1 MKSPS
6 GYLGA
11 QRGKSALSGYPVNFY
26 LWTMNT
32 SRHQIYTELTQ
43 ARQLGKKKL
52 AVLIDPD
59 KMKLGKLDQIIDLS
73 VRCHVDYFFIG
84 GSLLVNSQL
93 DQCLTMIRSRC
104 EIPLIL
110 FPGSTYQV
118 SNKADA
124 ILFLSLISGRN
135 ADLLIGQHVIAAP
148 YLKLSSLEVL
158 PTGYMLIDGGV
169 GTTVQYMSNT
179 SPIPFNKSD
188 IAVCTAMAA
197 EMLGLK
203 MIFMDAG
210 SGASKPVSSEM
221 IDAVR
226 GAVSVPLIVGG
237 GIRSA
242 DKVAENLKAGADVIV
257 IGNAFEHDP
266 SLMID
271 IAGTIH
277 AHNVALNV

>member
-1 MKSPS
+1 
-6 GYLGA
+6 
-11 QRGKSALSGYPVNFY
+11 
-26 LWTMNT
+26 MNT
-32 SRHQIYTELTQ
+32 GGNQIYTELTK

-59 KMKLGKLDQIIDLS
+59 KMRMGKLDQIIDLS

-93 DQCLTMIRSRC
+93 DQCLQMIRQRTH
-104 EIPLIL
+104 IPMIL
-110 FPGSTYQV
+110 FPGSSYQL

-124 ILFLSLISGRN
+124 LLFLSLVSGRN
-135 ADLLIGQHVIAAP
+135 PDLLIGQHVIAAP
-148 YLKLSSLEVL
+148 YIKLSSLEVL

-169 GTTVQYMSNT
+169 GTTVLYMSNT
-179 SPIPFNKSD
+179 SPIPANKSD
-188 IAVCTAMAA
+188 IAVCTALAA

-203 MIFMDAG
+203 LIFMDAG
-210 SGASKPVSSEM
+210 SGATKPISVEM
-221 IDAVR
+221 IAAVR
-226 GAVSVPLIVGG
+226 GAVSIPLIVGG

-257 IGNAFEHDP
+257 MGNAFEHDP

-271 IAGTIH
+271 ISAAIH
-277 AHNVALNV
+277 THNVALNV

>member
-1 MKSPS
+1 
-6 GYLGA
+6 
-11 QRGKSALSGYPVNFY
+11 
-26 LWTMNT
+26 MNT
-32 SRHQIYTELTQ
+32 SRTQIYTELTK
-43 ARQLGKKKL
+43 ARQQGQKKL

-59 KMKLGKLDQIIDLS
+59 KVRLGKLDQLIDLS

-93 DQCLTMIRSRC
+93 DHCLQTVRQRC
-104 EIPLIL
+104 QIPMIL
-110 FPGSTYQV
+110 FPGSSYQL

-124 ILFLSLISGRN
+124 ILFLSLVSGRN
-135 ADLLIGQHVIAAP
+135 PDLLIGQHVIAAP

-179 SPIPFNKSD
+179 SPIPSNKSD
-188 IAVCTAMAA
+188 IAACTAMAA

-210 SGASKPVSSEM
+210 SGASKPISTEM
-221 IDAVR
+221 IASVR

-237 GIRSA
+237 GIRTA
-242 DKVAENLKAGADVIV
+242 EKAKENLEAGADVIV
-257 IGNAFEHDP
+257 VGNAFEHDP

-271 IAGTIH
+271 ISSTIH

>member
-1 MKSPS
+1 
-6 GYLGA
+6 
-11 QRGKSALSGYPVNFY
+11 
-26 LWTMNT
+26 MNT
-32 SRHQIYTELTQ
+32 GGNQIYSELVK
-43 ARQLGKKKL
+43 ARQLGRKKL

-59 KMKLGKLDQIIDLS
+59 KMRMGKLDQIIDLS

-93 DQCLTMIRSRC
+93 DQCLQQIRQQSH
-104 EIPLIL
+104 IPLIL
-110 FPGSTYQV
+110 FPGSSYQL

-124 ILFLSLISGRN
+124 ILFLSLVSGRN
-135 ADLLIGQHVIAAP
+135 PDLLIGQHVIAAP
-148 YLKLSSLEVL
+148 YIKLSSLEVL

-169 GTTVQYMSNT
+169 GTTVMYMSNT
-179 SPIPFNKSD
+179 SPIPATKSD

-203 MIFMDAG
+203 LIFMDAG
-210 SGASKPVSSEM
+210 SGATKPISPDM
-221 IDAVR
+221 IAAVR

-242 DKVAENLKAGADVIV
+242 DKVEENLKAGADVIV
-257 IGNAFEHDP
+257 MGNAFEHDP

-271 IAGTIH
+271 ISAAIH
-277 AHNVALNV
+277 THNVALNV

>member
-1 MKSPS
+1 MD
-6 GYLGA
+6 
-11 QRGKSALSGYPVNFY
+11 
-26 LWTMNT
+26 T
-32 SRHQIYTELTQ
+32 SRTQIYTELTK

-59 KMKLGKLDQIIDLS
+59 KMRLGKLDQIIDLS

-93 DQCLTMIRSRC
+93 DQCLQMIRQRC
-104 EIPLIL
+104 QIPLIL

-124 ILFLSLISGRN
+124 ILFLSLVSGRN
-135 ADLLIGQHVIAAP
+135 PDLLIGQHVIAAP
-148 YLKLSSLEVL
+148 YLKLSALEVL

-169 GTTVQYMSNT
+169 GTTVLYMSNT
-179 SPIPFNKSD
+179 SPIPANKSD

-210 SGASKPVSSEM
+210 SGASKPVSAEM
-221 IDAVR
+221 IEAVR
-226 GAVSVPLIVGG
+226 GAVDIPLIVGG
-237 GIRSA
+237 GIRTSE
-242 DKVAENLKAGADVIV
+242 KVAENLKAGADVIV
-257 IGNAFEHDP
+257 MGNAFEHDP

-271 IAGTIH
+271 IAATVH
-277 AHNVALNV
+277 AHNVTLNV

>member
-1 MKSPS
+1 MD
-6 GYLGA
+6 
-11 QRGKSALSGYPVNFY
+11 
-26 LWTMNT
+26 T
-32 SRHQIYTELTQ
+32 SRTHLYTELTK
-43 ARQLGKKKL
+43 AKQLGQKKM

-59 KMKLGKLDQIIDLS
+59 KMRLGKLDQIIELS

-93 DQCLTMIRSRC
+93 DQCLQMIRQQC
-104 EIPLIL
+104 QIPMIL

-124 ILFLSLISGRN
+124 ILFLSLVSGRN
-135 ADLLIGQHVIAAP
+135 PDLLIGQHVIAAP

-169 GTTVQYMSNT
+169 GTTVLYMSNT
-179 SPIPFNKSD
+179 SPIPSNKAD

-210 SGASKPVSSEM
+210 SGA
-221 IDAVR
+221 
-226 GAVSVPLIVGG
+226 
-237 GIRSA
+237 
-242 DKVAENLKAGADVIV
+242 
-257 IGNAFEHDP
+257 
-266 SLMID
+266 
-271 IAGTIH
+271 
-277 AHNVALNV
+277 